1 MRQTGKRSS
10 GFFVTGT
17 WERYQRSK
25 HLDMVNFDLW
35 DSNILYHDG
44 KLCWIDPERSF
55 WGDAV
60 ADFITLGCGQKSPLS
75 AKSGEIAVYN
85 RTAENPI
92 VYGTDAE
99 IRYQIAVGYLALI
112 EEVEKYVRYEPE
124 EENYIRNTGDAA
136 AMFDMAFSIL
146 L

>member
-1 MRQTGKRSS
+1 
-10 GFFVTGT
+10 
-17 WERYQRSK
+17 
-25 HLDMVNFDLW
+25 MVNYAG
-35 DSNILYHDG
+35 SIPREASG
-44 KLCWIDPERSF
+44 EI
-55 WGDAV
+55 AV
-60 ADFITLGCGQKSPLS
+60 VDFITLGCGQRSPLS
-75 AKSGEIAVYN
+75 AESGEIAVYN

-124 EENYIRNTGDAA
+124 EENYIRNTVDAA
-136 AMFDMAFSIL
+136 AMLDMAFSIL

>member
-1 MRQTGKRSS
+1 MRTEVPVIRQKR
-10 GFFVTGT
+10 
-17 WERYQRSK
+17 
-25 HLDMVNFDLW
+25 
-35 DSNILYHDG
+35 
-44 KLCWIDPERSF
+44 
-55 WGDAV
+55 GD
-60 ADFITLGCGQKSPLS
+60 
-75 AKSGEIAVYN
+75 AVYN

-99 IRYQIAVGYLALI
+99 IRYPIAVGSLAPI

-124 EENYIRNTGDAA
+124 EENYIRNTVDAA

>member
-1 MRQTGKRSS
+1 MIC
-10 GFFVTGT
+10 GT
-17 WERYQRSK
+17 ATFCIT
-25 HLDMVNFDLW
+25 MVNYAG
-35 DSNILYHDG
+35 SI
-44 KLCWIDPERSF
+44 PRE
-55 WGDAV
+55 A
-60 ADFITLGCGQKSPLS
+60 
-75 AKSGEIAVYN
+75 SGEIAVYN

-124 EENYIRNTGDAA
+124 EENYIRNTVDAA